1 MAQNFK
7 GDIKVQGTLVL
18 PNATA
23 SKALQVDGSGNVS
36 QSATSTTELGYL
48 SGVTSSIQTQLGN
61 KAADA
66 DVIKKDGSVAYTGN
80 QAMGGNKIT
89 GLGAPTAN
97 GDALR
102 YDQLGAN
109 SGIATLDGGGK
120 IPASQL
126 PNSVMEYKGT
136 YNATTNSPTLV
147 DGTGN
152 AGDVYVVSVAGTQ
165 DYGSGNITFAVGDW
179 VMYSGSIWEKSVNS
193 NAVVS
198 VNSQT
203 GVVTVNAINELT
215 GDVTASAASGS
226 QSKATT
232 IAAGAVTGSKIAT
245 DTITNTNINSSA
257 AIAYS
262 KLSLG
267 NSIVNADISNSAAID
282 YAKLDLAGDITN
294 SDINNS
300 AAIAYSKLSLGSSI
314 VNADIAALAAIAYSK
329 LDLSTSIVNND
340 ISASAAIAYSK
351 LDLGT
356 SIVNADIS
364 ASAAIALSKLAAL
377 TASRALTS
385 DGSGVISASSVT
397 STELGYLSGVTS
409 AIQTQLGN
417 KQAADATLTALAAY
431 NTNGLLVQTAA
442 DTFAGRTLTAGS
454 SKLSVTDG
462 DGVAGNPTVDVSESN
477 LTLDNLGGTLSIAKG
492 GSGQTTANAALN
504 AFLPS
509 QGSNNGKVLQTN
521 GTNTSWA
528 SVSIA
533 SAGDI
538 NETSFTFAASVGS
551 PTAVTGFAFANG
563 TVRGFKAYASV
574 TNSVTGLYE
583 MFELTGIQ
591 KGASWAMDQ
600 VSTGDLSGV
609 AFDITSA
616 GQIRYTNSD
625 TEGGTIK
632 FRSLTLSV

>member
-66 DVIKKDGSVAYTGN
+66 DVIKKDGSVAYTGD

-89 GLGAPTAN
+89 GLGAPSAN

-232 IAAGAVTGSKIAT
+232 IAAGAVTGSKIAS
-245 DTITNTNINSSA
+245 DTITNSNINSAA

-262 KLSLG
+262 KLNLG
-267 NSIVNADISNSAAID
+267 TSIVNA
-282 YAKLDLAGDITN
+282 
-294 SDINNS
+294 
-300 AAIAYSKLSLGSSI
+300 
-314 VNADIAALAAIAYSK
+314 
-329 LDLSTSIVNND
+329 D

-351 LDLGT
+351 LNLGT

-364 ASAAIALSKLAAL
+364 ASAAIALDKLASL
-377 TASRALTS
+377 TASRALAS
-385 DGSGVISASSVT
+385 DASGVVSATSVT

-417 KQAADATLTALAAY
+417 KQGLDATLTALAAY
-431 NTNGLLVQTAA
+431 NTNGILVQTAA

-454 SKLSVTDG
+454 SKISVSNG
-462 DGVAGNPTVDVSESN
+462 DGVAGNPTVDVSESD
-477 LTLDNLGGTLSIAKG
+477 LTLDNIGGTLGIAKG

-538 NETSFTFAASVGS
+538 NETSFTFSASVGS
-551 PTAVTGFAFANG
+551 PTAVTGLAFANG
-563 TVRGFKAYASV
+563 TVRGFKTYVSV

-591 KGASWAMDQ
+591 KASSWVMDQ
-600 VSTGDLSGV
+600 VSTGDASLV
-609 AFDITSA
+609 VFDITSA
-616 GQIRYTNSD
+616 GQIRYTNAD
-625 TEGGTIK
+625 TEGGTMK

>member
-66 DVIKKDGSVAYTGN
+66 DVIKKDGSVAYTGD

-89 GLGAPTAN
+89 GLGAPSAN

-120 IPASQL
+120 IPAAQL

-136 YNATTNSPTLV
+136 YNATTNSPALV

-179 VMYSGSIWEKSVNS
+179 VMYSGSIWEKSTNS

-203 GVVTVNAINELT
+203 GVVVLDTDDIAEGTALYFTNERAQDAVGNILT
-215 GDVTASAASGS
+215 DSSTIDFTYTDGSDTISAAVAPVSIDNS
-226 QSKATT
+226 HVSTT
-232 IAAGAVTGSKIAT
+232 AGIQ
-245 DTITNTNINSSA
+245 
-257 AIAYS
+257 
-262 KLSLG
+262 
-267 NSIVNADISNSAAID
+267 
-282 YAKLDLAGDITN
+282 
-294 SDINNS
+294 
-300 AAIAYSKLSLGSSI
+300 
-314 VNADIAALAAIAYSK
+314 YSK
-329 LDLSTSIVNND
+329 LDLSASIVNTD
-340 ISASAAIAYSK
+340 IATA
-351 LDLGT
+351 
-356 SIVNADIS
+356 
-364 ASAAIALSKLAAL
+364 AAIALDKLASV
-377 TASRALTS
+377 TASRALAS
-385 DGSGVISASSVT
+385 DASGYVSATSVT

-431 NTNGLLVQTAA
+431 NTNGILVQTAA

-462 DGVAGNPTVDVSESN
+462 DGVAGNPTVDVSESD
-477 LTLDNLGGTLSIAKG
+477 LTLDNIGGTLGIAKG

-538 NETSFTFAASVGS
+538 NETSFTFSASVGS

-625 TEGGTIK
+625 TEGGTMK
-632 FRSLTLSV
+632 FRALTTSV